1 MDPQLTSSITQL
13 GLGAVIAMTVVAALI
28 KTLFR
33 ILSENRALRRDLL
46 ERQYEWEER
55 FFLGMVDCI
64 NRNTM
69 ALEKMQDSLD
79 ALLSPSRGDQSPT

>member
-1 MDPQLTSSITQL
+1 METELTSSIAQL

-33 ILSENRALRRDLL
+33 ILAENRALRRDLL

-64 NRNTM
+64 NRNTL
-69 ALEKMQDSLD
+69 ALEKMEDSLGK
-79 ALLSPSRGDQSPT
+79 LLAGSAVDNSG